1 MPKQIDDNA
10 LLTQEQLSSAFAEL
24 GLPMSPATLEL
35 KRSRG
40 NGPEFEKYGKF
51 VRYRWIVAK
60 RWRLGQVR
68 HMRSTSEAAQA
79 DSPQA

>member
-1 MPKQIDDNA
+1 MHIPDDA
-10 LLTQEQLSSAFAEL
+10 LLSQEELSAAFAEL
-24 GLPMSPATLEL
+24 GLPMSPATLES

-40 NGPEFEKYGKF
+40 NGPPYEKYSKF
-51 VRYRWIVAK
+51 VRYRWKTA
-60 RWRLGQVR
+60 RDWRLGQVR